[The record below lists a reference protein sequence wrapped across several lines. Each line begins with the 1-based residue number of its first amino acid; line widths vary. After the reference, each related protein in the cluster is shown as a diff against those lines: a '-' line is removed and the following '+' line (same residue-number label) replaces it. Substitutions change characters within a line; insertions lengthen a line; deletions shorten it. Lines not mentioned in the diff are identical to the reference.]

1 MGVEQEPHQAC
12 SNSSAISGLAA
23 SIESGTVNWPRA
35 TPKRR
40 GRTDF
45 DGLHQAREVGLGL
58 EHVDGATTRV
68 ARCSCSCYGA
78 RHT

>member
-1 MGVEQEPHQAC
+1 
-12 SNSSAISGLAA
+12 LAA

-40 GRTDF
+40 GRTGF
-45 DGLHQAREVGLGL
+45 DRLHQAREVGLGL
-58 EHVDGATTRV
+58 EHVDRATTRV